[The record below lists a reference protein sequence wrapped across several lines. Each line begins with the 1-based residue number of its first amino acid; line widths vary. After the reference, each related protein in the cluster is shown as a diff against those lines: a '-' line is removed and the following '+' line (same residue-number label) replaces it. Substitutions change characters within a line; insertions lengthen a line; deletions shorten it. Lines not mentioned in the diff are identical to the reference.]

1 MTSILHLGVVCEAIS
16 CCFHLQTQLVSLKSC
31 PYSFLQNQ
39 SIQVVPW
46 LRYSGSLLV
55 SQAVLL
61 SIFLSCSLVTAS
73 IRRCKDTKYSIN
85 NKIFPHVFIKSNS
98 GTIHNATAIVG
109 VDGKQKKPLL
119 GKAEAATHYLNST
132 DSIALHNTITAWC
145 AKVRC
150 CMIFS
155 HKKAA
160 YASRTS
166 SPKVK
171 HLIHLVNKCT
181 AKLLKISRRR
191 DKVAHFS
198 HAGCRHFGC
207 HLDV

>member
-1 MTSILHLGVVCEAIS
+1 MPC
-16 CCFHLQTQLVSLKSC
+16 KSTF
-31 PYSFLQNQ
+31 Y
-39 SIQVVPW
+39 
-46 LRYSGSLLV
+46 
-55 SQAVLL
+55 L
-61 SIFLSCSLVTAS
+61 SINKNIYPITSNLGLFLTFDKTNQLWQIT
-73 IRRCKDTKYSIN
+73 
-85 NKIFPHVFIKSNS
+85 
-98 GTIHNATAIVG
+98 
-109 VDGKQKKPLL
+109 KKPLL

-155 HKKAA
+155 REKAA

-171 HLIHLVNKCT
+171 HLIHLVNQCT

-198 HAGCRHFGC
+198 HAGSRHFGC

>member
-1 MTSILHLGVVCEAIS
+1 M
-16 CCFHLQTQLVSLKSC
+16 
-31 PYSFLQNQ
+31 Y
-39 SIQVVPW
+39 
-46 LRYSGSLLV
+46 
-55 SQAVLL
+55 LL
-61 SIFLSCSLVTAS
+61 SQTAEQYTMLPLLSGWMA
-73 IRRCKDTKYSIN
+73 
-85 NKIFPHVFIKSNS
+85 NK
-98 GTIHNATAIVG
+98 
-109 VDGKQKKPLL
+109 KKPLL

-132 DSIALHNTITAWC
+132 DFIALHNTITVWC